1 MPSPSSAY
9 IIAYSSSLS
18 LTSPDCTPKSSHACS
33 STKTDGSSCVL
44 AWLIAG
50 VLLNIFIVAPFFF
63 WWHWA
68 VAAWELKELEVTR
81 CTREVELHV
90 QLGDRSVAMVFKVV
104 EAS

>member
-1 MPSPSSAY
+1 
-9 IIAYSSSLS
+9 
-18 LTSPDCTPKSSHACS
+18 
-33 STKTDGSSCVL
+33 VL

-63 WWHWA
+63 WWHWV
-68 VAAWELKELEVTR
+68 VAAWELKELKVTR

-90 QLGDRSVAMVFKVV
+90 QLGDRSVAMVFKVG